1 MAGNEVIAVD
11 LGGTFLRVGLVK
23 NNQILKYIKK
33 PTPRNKDNL
42 IKELFLSIEL
52 LINKNIKGIGIA
64 SPGPLKN
71 GIIKNPPNLPL
82 QNYNLKKELLKK
94 FKKKVEIENDASCVA
109 LAEAK
114 FGCKKKNFFVLTL
127 GTGIGGGII
136 INGKL
141 YKGEGYAGELGHII
155 LNNERDFEDLW
166 KDRRRL
172 SKKYF
177 SQILLIKDLL
187 KIKDKRARKILNE
200 TSNYLG
206 QGIASLI
213 NIFDPEVVIL
223 SGGIRE
229 TGDKFL
235 NMIKK
240 QINKYTILP
249 KKTFIRW
256 TKLKHSGI
264 LGASLLIK

>member
-1 MAGNEVIAVD
+1 MAGNEIIAVD

-23 NNQILKYIKK
+23 NNKIIKYVKK
-33 PTPRNKDNL
+33 PTPHNKEKL
-42 IKELFLSIEL
+42 IKELFSSIES
-52 LINKNIKGIGIA
+52 LINKNIKGIGVA
-64 SPGPLKN
+64 SPGPLKK

-82 QNYNLKKELLKK
+82 KNFNLKKALQKK
-94 FKKKVEIENDASCVA
+94 FKKKVEIENDAACVA

-114 FGCKKKNFFVLTL
+114 LGCQKKNFFILTL

-136 INGKL
+136 IDGKL

-155 LNNERDFEDLW
+155 LNNKRDFEDLW
-166 KDRRRL
+166 KDCRRL

-177 SQILLIKDLL
+177 SQSLLIKDLL
-187 KIKDKRARKILNE
+187 KIRDKRARKILNE

-223 SGGIRE
+223 SGGVRE

-240 QINKYTILP
+240 QTNKQTILP
-249 KKTFIRW
+249 KKTPIMW
-256 TKLKHSGI
+256 TKLKHPGI
-264 LGASLLIK
+264 LGASLLVK

>member
-1 MAGNEVIAVD
+1 MVGNEVIAVD
-11 LGGTFLRVGLVK
+11 LGGTFLRVGIVK
-23 NNQILKYIKK
+23 NNKITKYIKK
-33 PTPRNKDNL
+33 STPRNKDKL
-42 IKELFLSIEL
+42 IKELFLSIES
-52 LINKNIKGIGIA
+52 LINKNIKGIGVA
-64 SPGPLKN
+64 SPGPLEN
-71 GIIKNPPNLPL
+71 GIIRNPPNLPL
-82 QNYNLKKELLKK
+82 KNFNLKEVLQKK

-114 FGCKKKNFFVLTL
+114 FGCQKKNFLVLTL

-136 INGKL
+136 IDGKL

-177 SQILLIKDLL
+177 SKILLIKDLL

-213 NIFDPEVVIL
+213 NIFDPEVIIL

-256 TKLKHSGI
+256 TKLKHPGI